1 MSDQQTRGRPRVN
14 PLFLRDEDLREAIE
28 LLFFAYRDFTGEA
41 DAVLDAFDFGRA
53 HHRII
58 YFVGANPGISVGELL
73 AILKITKQSLSRVL
87 SQLVDEAF
95 ITQETDA
102 NDRRRRR
109 LYLTDKGASLE
120 RQLTDRQSRRVAAA
134 FRDAGADAVAG
145 FRTVM
150 RGIINEEDREPGF
163 FVIGMRHRKA
173 ANISR
178 ETSDM
183 TPVR

>member
-150 RGIINEEDREPGF
+150 RGIINEEDRDQVLRYRDE
-163 FVIGMRHRKA
+163 A
-173 ANISR
+173 S
-178 ETSDM
+178 
-183 TPVR
+183 